1 MSLNSVKDIHNR
13 IQIRDT
19 KIGNS
24 EPVYIIAEVGV
35 NHNGDLDLAKK
46 MIREAAKCGADC
58 VKFQTFKADRVVTH
72 NAPKAAY
79 QLKTTSK
86 HESQK
91 EMLKGLEM
99 DVGVYRE
106 IVSCCKENNVNFIS
120 TPYNVEDV
128 DFLESLEVSAYKL
141 ASMHAAEPWFASYVA
156 KTGKPVI
163 LSTGMSTLEEVRM
176 AVEAMRAT
184 GNEQIALLQCTT
196 NYPSKIEDTNLLA
209 MKTMSDKFDLIVG
222 YSDHTDNNIACILSV
237 GLGAKIIEKHFTLDK
252 TMKGPDQSTSAT
264 PEEFLNLVEAIRSA
278 ELALGSNIK
287 QPCNSEKENMIGMR
301 RSIVANKNI
310 KKGEVMNELS
320 ITFKRPATGL
330 NPKYFEELI
339 GQRATRNIAIDER
352 IQWSDF
358 DK

>member
-1 MSLNSVKDIHNR
+1 MKVNNSFFLGKNKISLN
-13 IQIRDT
+13 
-19 KIGNS
+19 

-35 NHNGDLDLAKK
+35 NHNGDLKLAKK
-46 MIREAAKCGADC
+46 LIQKAAACGANC

-72 NAPKAAY
+72 DAPKAVY

-86 HESQK
+86 DESQLS
-91 EMLKGLEM
+91 MLEKLEM
-99 DVGVYRE
+99 DMDSYRE
-106 IVSCCKENNVNFIS
+106 IMHCCEENGVLFMS
-120 TPYNVEDV
+120 TPYNIEDV
-128 DFLESLEVSAYKL
+128 DFLEELGVPAYKL

-163 LSTGMSTLEEVRM
+163 LSTGMATLDEVRLT
-176 AVEAMRAT
+176 VDAMRKT
-184 GNEQIALLQCTT
+184 GNEQIILLQCTT
-196 NYPSKIEDTNLLA
+196 NYPSLLEDTNLLA
-209 MKTMSDKFDLIVG
+209 MQSLAKEFGLIVG
-222 YSDHTDNNIACILSV
+222 YSDHTSNDIACIVSI
-237 GLGAKIIEKHFTLDK
+237 GLGAKVIEKHFTLDK
-252 TMKGPDQSTSAT
+252 SMKGPDQSTSAT
-264 PEEFLNLVEAIRSA
+264 PDEFSRLVKAIRSS
-278 ELALGSNIK
+278 ELVLGSSIK
-287 QPCNSEKENMIGMR
+287 QPCLIEKENMIGMR

-339 GQRATRNIAIDER
+339 GQRVTRNIAIDEQ